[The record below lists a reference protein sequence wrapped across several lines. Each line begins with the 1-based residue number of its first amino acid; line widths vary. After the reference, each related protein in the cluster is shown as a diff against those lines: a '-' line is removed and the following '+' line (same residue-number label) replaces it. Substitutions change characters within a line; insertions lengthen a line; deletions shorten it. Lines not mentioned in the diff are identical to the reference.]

1 MNMTTAVD
9 LGTNNRDRQGRF
21 TKVFTLQYDTHVK
34 GSVAVVKLV
43 RHLPASGVEI
53 VGKVLAKVSEDVAW
67 NIEVLDSD
75 GNDCTF
81 DFACFQG

>member
-1 MNMTTAVD
+1 MAVPAID
-9 LGTNNRDRQGRF
+9 LGTVNRDRQGRF
-21 TKVFTLQYDTHVK
+21 TKTYTLRYDTHVK

-43 RHLPASGVEI
+43 RHLPASGVETI
-53 VGKVLAKVSEDVAW
+53 GKVLAKAPESVAW

-81 DFACFQG
+81 DFECFQG